1 VKVRRPTRGDAAAVT
16 ALIGAMDLQFLAE
29 PELTEQDV
37 LDEWRDLELGKDAW
51 LVELD
56 GRLAGYVALHPQAHR
71 YIDGYVH
78 PDEWGHGVGTRLLE
92 LAELEARRRGLTTI
106 QNAVLDKD
114 EPAKA
119 LLRSRGYREVRH
131 FYRMTIELDGPPPE
145 PEWPD
150 GLEVEPFVY
159 PDESEA
165 FHAALD
171 EAFEEEWG
179 HEPERVVDWQARR
192 ERPGF
197 DPTLWFTVKE
207 RGEIAGAIV
216 CDEDRF
222 GMGWIQSIGVRKPWR
237 RHGLGFALLLHAFGE
252 LYRRDRRVIGLGVD
266 TQNPT
271 GATRLYERAGM
282 KVAWTGAFFE
292 KELAG

>member
-1 VKVRRPTRGDAAAVT
+1 
-16 ALIGAMDLQFLAE
+16 M
-29 PELTEQDV
+29 
-37 LDEWRDLELGKDAW
+37 
-51 LVELD
+51 
-56 GRLAGYVALHPQAHR
+56 
-71 YIDGYVH
+71 
-78 PDEWGHGVGTRLLE
+78 
-92 LAELEARRRGLTTI
+92 
-106 QNAVLDKD
+106 N
-114 EPAKA
+114 
-119 LLRSRGYREVRH
+119 RH

-179 HEPERVVDWQARR
+179 HEPERLVDWQARR

-207 RGEIAGAIV
+207 RGEIAAAIV

-237 RHGLGFALLLHAFGE
+237 RHGLGFALLPHAFGE

-271 GATRLYERAGM
+271 GATCLYERAGM
-282 KVAWTGAFFE
+282 KVAWSAAFFE